1 MSRLYCGRPECREY
15 LGSLGSD
22 HCSLCG
28 WSEPDN
34 WQDADSDDDEQ
45 PTSHGAGVSDEP

>member
-1 MSRLYCGRPECREY
+1 VSRLYCGRPECGVY

-22 HCSLCG
+22 HCDMCG

-34 WQDADSDDDEQ
+34 WQDEADDDEK
-45 PTSHGAGVSDEP
+45 PYSHGAGVSDE